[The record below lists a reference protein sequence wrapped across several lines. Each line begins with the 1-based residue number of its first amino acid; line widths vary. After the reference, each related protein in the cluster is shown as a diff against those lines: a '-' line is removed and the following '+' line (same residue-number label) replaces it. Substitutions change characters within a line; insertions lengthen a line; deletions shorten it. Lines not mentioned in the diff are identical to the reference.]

1 MDLHANFSQTYSQAR
16 QKFLAAAAKAQC
28 VLSSY
33 QHPTAKGAEGEAL
46 TMDVASFL
54 PQGVKQVVFVTSA
67 MHGAEG
73 FCGSGCQV
81 TMLHDVALIERFAK
95 ARIGFVFLHA
105 VNPYGFSHLR
115 RTNEDNIDLNRNFVE
130 YSEPLQANEGYDEV
144 HSFVVPD
151 QWPPSPQTRDLV
163 EGFIAKNGM
172 AKLQEF
178 VTVGQNKHK
187 DGLFYSGIAPA
198 WSNQTLREILRTHIA
213 PYQAAAWIDIHT
225 GLGPSGHGE
234 KICAGRNAPEELA
247 RARLCWGADVVS
259 PYNGESASAAIRGPA
274 GTAMPTECPNT
285 IGTVM
290 ALEFGTVPVMEVLQ
304 SLRADQWLENAKN
317 EGHHID
323 TSKAQAIKQSVKDT
337 FYTDTD
343 AWRGAVTSQSRVAVL
358 QALMSLEKGWK

>member
-16 QKFLAAAAKAQC
+16 QKFIAAAAQAGC
-28 VLSSY
+28 RLLAYV
-33 QHPTAKGAEGEAL
+33 HPTAKGAEGEAL
-46 TMDVASFL
+46 AMDVASL
-54 PQGVKQVVFVTSA
+54 IPEGARQVVFVTSA

-81 TMLHDVALIERFAK
+81 TMLHDASLIERFTKAK
-95 ARIGFVFLHA
+95 VGFVFLHA

-115 RTNEDNIDLNRNFVE
+115 RTNEDNIDLNRNFVD
-130 YSEPLQANEGYDEV
+130 YTQPLQVNEGYEEV
-144 HSFVVPD
+144 HSFAVPE
-151 QWPPSPQTRDLV
+151 QWPPTPEIRSLV

-172 AKLQEF
+172 AKLQEY

-187 DGLFYSGIAPA
+187 DGLFYSGTAPA
-198 WSNQTLREILRTHIA
+198 WSNQVLREILRTHIA

-274 GTAMPTECPNT
+274 GTALPTECPNT

-290 ALEFGTVPVMEVLQ
+290 ALEFGTVPVLEVLQ
-304 SLRADQWLENAKN
+304 ALRADQWLQNAKDQGQN
-317 EGHHID
+317 VDGA
-323 TSKAQAIKQSVKDT
+323 KAVAIKQAVKDT
-337 FYTDTD
+337 FYTNTD
-343 AWRGAVTSQSRVAVL
+343 AWRGAVTSQARVAVL

>member
-16 QKFLAAAAKAQC
+16 QKFIAAATQAGC
-28 VLSSY
+28 SVLAY
-33 QHPTAKGAEGEAL
+33 EHPAAKGAEGEAL
-46 TMDVASFL
+46 AMDVASL
-54 PQGVKQVVFVTSA
+54 IPEGAKQVVFVTSA

-81 TMLHDVALIERFAK
+81 TMLQDAALIERFSKAK
-95 ARIGFVFLHA
+95 VGFVFLHA

-115 RTNEDNIDLNRNFVE
+115 RTNEDNIDLNRNFVD
-130 YSEPLQANEGYDEV
+130 YTQPLQVNEGYDEV
-144 HSFVVPD
+144 HSFAVPEE
-151 QWPPSPQTRDLV
+151 WPPTPQVRALV

-172 AKLQEF
+172 AKLQEY
-178 VTVGQNKHK
+178 VTIGQNKHQ
-187 DGLFYSGIAPA
+187 DGLFYSGTAPA
-198 WSNQTLREILRTHIA
+198 WSNKTLREILRTHIA
-213 PYQAAAWIDIHT
+213 PFQAAAWIDIHT

-274 GTAMPTECPNT
+274 GTAIPTECPST

-290 ALEFGTVPVMEVLQ
+290 ALEFGTVPVLEVLQ
-304 SLRADQWLENAKN
+304 SLRADQWLQN
-317 EGHHID
+317 
-323 TSKAQAIKQSVKDT
+323 TKAQGQNVDSAKAAAIKQGVKDT
-337 FYTDTD
+337 FYTNTD
-343 AWRGAVTSQSRVAVL
+343 AWRGAVTSQTRVAVL